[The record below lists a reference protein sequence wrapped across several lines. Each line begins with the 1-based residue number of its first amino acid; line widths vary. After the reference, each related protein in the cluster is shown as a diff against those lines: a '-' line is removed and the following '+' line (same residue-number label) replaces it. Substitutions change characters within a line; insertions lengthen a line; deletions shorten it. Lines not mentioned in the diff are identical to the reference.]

1 MTMITNPFKLYP
13 AATCWNWLAFIVVT
27 LVWFAFLEQKGLR
40 REGGY
45 IPLTWFIRD
54 TVPQLARWMIA
65 CWLLY
70 HFGVITNTNQPL
82 H

>member
-1 MTMITNPFKLYP
+1 MFTNPFKLYNFH
-13 AATCWNWLAFIVVT
+13 TCMHWTVFIIVT
-27 LVWFAFLEQKGLR
+27 LVWFAILETKGLR
-40 REGGY
+40 RVNGY

-70 HFGVITNTNQPL
+70 HFGITTNTGQPL
-82 H
+82 K